1 MNILL
6 GAPLA
11 PAIMTELGEIGP
23 LLILPK
29 PATRDAFLAEVGA
42 TIACLIWP
50 PFVGDLPASLLAKLP
65 ALEHIAAMGAGY
77 ETIDVVEAARREI
90 CVTNTPRAVTE
101 DTADA
106 ALFLLLAAV
115 RRFPAAER
123 YLRAGK
129 WTLATPPERAESLRG
144 KTLGIVGFGRIG
156 KAIARRVEPLGLD
169 IVYHARKRR
178 PDAPYPWIDSLQET
192 ARRADILVSVLPGG
206 EATRALIGRTAFE
219 ALGPEGVFINIGR
232 GAVVDEPALI
242 AALRNGTIAGAGL
255 DVYAEEPA
263 VPAELIAMENV
274 VLLPHVGGATRQLHA
289 AVGRDLIEN
298 VRAFSEGREPPD
310 VVPETRWRGRRT
322 AR

>member
-11 PAIMTELGEIGP
+11 PAIMAELGAIGP
-23 LLILPK
+23 LHILPD
-29 PATRDAFLAEVGA
+29 PAQREAFLAEVGPQ
-42 TIACLIWP
+42 IACLIWP
-50 PFVGDLPASLLAKLP
+50 PLVGALPASLMSRLP
-65 ALEHIAAMGAGY
+65 ALEHIAGMGAGY
-77 ETIDVVEAARREI
+77 ETIDVAEARRRGV

-106 ALFLLLAAV
+106 ALFLILAAV

-129 WTLATPPERAESLRG
+129 WTLATPSERQESLRG

-156 KAIARRVEPLGLD
+156 KAIARRVEPLG
-169 IVYHARKRR
+169 ITVVYHARTLKA
-178 PDAPYPWIDSLQET
+178 DAPWPRIDTLQET
-192 ARRADILVSVLPGG
+192 ARRADILLSVLPGG
-206 EATRALIGRTAFE
+206 EATRGLIGREVFE
-219 ALGPEGVFINIGR
+219 ALGPSGVFINIGR
-232 GAVVDEPALI
+232 GTVVDEPALI
-242 AALRNGTIAGAGL
+242 AALKNGAIAGAGL

-289 AVGRDLIEN
+289 AIGRDLVQN

-310 VVPETRWRGRRT
+310 VTPETRWQGRRPR
-322 AR
+322 A